1 MKIICLGD
9 SLTAGCG
16 LRRGEN
22 WVELLREQTGDEW
35 INAGVCGDTSTGILV
50 RLQTEVLPQRPD
62 EVLLMGGDNDIM
74 LTGCADQAKSAMM
87 AMIHQCAARGVKPV
101 VGIQFPVL
109 GIPEPWRAV
118 CDWERAQ
125 AESAAYIAWL
135 RRLVRAVS
143 LLHVD
148 FAEAFERCGG
158 RALYQADGMHP
169 NAEGNRVMAD
179 AVRRALRRG
188 YSHPGKPRPTGS
200 AGVEHRRQARTRR
213 RTRLCGC
220 DRP

>member
-1 MKIICLGD
+1 M
-9 SLTAGCG
+9 
-16 LRRGEN
+16 
-22 WVELLREQTGDEW
+22 
-35 INAGVCGDTSTGILV
+35 
-50 RLQTEVLPQRPD
+50 
-62 EVLLMGGDNDIM
+62 LMGGDNDIM

-135 RRLVRAVS
+135 RRLVR
-143 LLHVD
+143 
-148 FAEAFERCGG
+148 CGG

-179 AVRRALRRG
+179 AVRRALR
-188 YSHPGKPRPTGS
+188 YPH
-200 AGVEHRRQARTRR
+200 
-213 RTRLCGC
+213 
-220 DRP
+220 

>member
-87 AMIHQCAARGVKPV
+87 AMIHQCAARGVK
-101 VGIQFPVL
+101 
-109 GIPEPWRAV
+109 
-118 CDWERAQ
+118 
-125 AESAAYIAWL
+125 
-135 RRLVRAVS
+135 
-143 LLHVD
+143 
-148 FAEAFERCGG
+148 AFERCGG

-179 AVRRALRRG
+179 AVRRALR
-188 YSHPGKPRPTGS
+188 YPH
-200 AGVEHRRQARTRR
+200 
-213 RTRLCGC
+213 
-220 DRP
+220 

>member
-50 RLQTEVLPQRPD
+50 RLRTEVLPQRPD

-143 LLHVD
+143 LRHVD

-179 AVRRALRRG
+179 AVRRALR
-188 YSHPGKPRPTGS
+188 YPH
-200 AGVEHRRQARTRR
+200 
-213 RTRLCGC
+213 
-220 DRP
+220 

>member
-1 MKIICLGD
+1 MVVEDEAIILQCLI
-9 SLTAGCG
+9 LYV
-16 LRRGEN
+16 EN
-22 WVELLREQTGDEW
+22 MGHTVVGYAMDGKEAVKVIEEQ
-35 INAGVCGDTSTGILV
+35 
-50 RLQTEVLPQRPD
+50 QPD
-62 EVLLMGGDNDIM
+62 MVLLMGGDNDIM

-143 LLHVD
+143 LRHVD
-148 FAEAFERCGG
+148 FAEAFARCGG

-169 NAEGNRVMAD
+169 NAEGNRVMAET
-179 AVRRALRRG
+179 VRRALR
-188 YSHPGKPRPTGS
+188 YPH
-200 AGVEHRRQARTRR
+200 
-213 RTRLCGC
+213 
-220 DRP
+220 

>member
-74 LTGCADQAKSAMM
+74 LTG
-87 AMIHQCAARGVKPV
+87 
-101 VGIQFPVL
+101 
-109 GIPEPWRAV
+109 
-118 CDWERAQ
+118 
-125 AESAAYIAWL
+125 L
-135 RRLVRAVS
+135 RRSGEKRHDGDDPPVRGA
-143 LLHVD
+143 
-148 FAEAFERCGG
+148 
-158 RALYQADGMHP
+158 
-169 NAEGNRVMAD
+169 
-179 AVRRALRRG
+179 
-188 YSHPGKPRPTGS
+188 
-200 AGVEHRRQARTRR
+200 RRQAGGGHPVPGAR
-213 RTRLCGC
+213 
-220 DRP
+220 DP

>member
-1 MKIICLGD
+1 M
-9 SLTAGCG
+9 
-16 LRRGEN
+16 
-22 WVELLREQTGDEW
+22 
-35 INAGVCGDTSTGILV
+35 
-50 RLQTEVLPQRPD
+50 
-62 EVLLMGGDNDIM
+62 
-74 LTGCADQAKSAMM
+74 
-87 AMIHQCAARGVKPV
+87 

-143 LLHVD
+143 LRHVD

-158 RALYQADGMHP
+158 RELYQADGMHP

-179 AVRRALRRG
+179 AVRRALR
-188 YSHPGKPRPTGS
+188 YPH
-200 AGVEHRRQARTRR
+200 
-213 RTRLCGC
+213 
-220 DRP
+220 

>member
-101 VGIQFPVL
+101 ASSSRCSGSL
-109 GIPEPWRAV
+109 SRGARSATGSGRRR
-118 CDWERAQ
+118 RAQ
-125 AESAAYIAWL
+125 RISRGCAVWCARCRCGMWTSPRRLSAAAAARSI
-135 RRLVRAVS
+135 RRTGCTRTPRATAS
-143 LLHVD
+143 WPMPSG
-148 FAEAFERCGG
+148 ARCATRTERTD
-158 RALYQADGMHP
+158 ALAM
-169 NAEGNRVMAD
+169 
-179 AVRRALRRG
+179 RRG
-188 YSHPGKPRPTGS
+188 
-200 AGVEHRRQARTRR
+200 V
-213 RTRLCGC
+213 
-220 DRP
+220 

>member
-143 LLHVD
+143 LRHVD

-158 RALYQADGMHP
+158 RALDI
-169 NAEGNRVMAD
+169 
-179 AVRRALRRG
+179 ALRVR
-188 YSHPGKPRPTGS
+188 KAQAAAR
-200 AGVEHRRQARTRR
+200 AGDGDLCLCHAFFLTVVLRAAGFLAAAAARFSFC
-213 RTRLCGC
+213 LSSCS
-220 DRP
+220 

>member
-1 MKIICLGD
+1 
-9 SLTAGCG
+9 
-16 LRRGEN
+16 
-22 WVELLREQTGDEW
+22 
-35 INAGVCGDTSTGILV
+35 
-50 RLQTEVLPQRPD
+50 
-62 EVLLMGGDNDIM
+62 
-74 LTGCADQAKSAMM
+74 MM

-143 LLHVD
+143 LRHVD

-179 AVRRALRRG
+179 AVRRALR
-188 YSHPGKPRPTGS
+188 YPH
-200 AGVEHRRQARTRR
+200 
-213 RTRLCGC
+213 
-220 DRP
+220 

>member
-74 LTGCADQAKSAMM
+74 LTGSEEQAKTSLM
-87 AMIHQCAARGVKPV
+87 AMLHQCAARGVKPV
-101 VGIQFPVL
+101 VGIPFPIRN
-109 GIPEPWRAV
+109 IPQRWQAV
-118 CDWERAQ
+118 CDVENAR
-125 AESAAYIAWL
+125 SASLRYIRWL
-135 RRLVRAVS
+135 RALTDAIS
-143 LLHVD
+143 LRRVD
-148 FAEAFERCGG
+148 FAAAFAAAPLPDE
-158 RALYQADGMHP
+158 LYQEDGMHP
-169 NAEGNRVMAD
+169 SAAGSRVMAD
-179 AVRRALRRG
+179 AVLQSLA
-188 YSHPGKPRPTGS
+188 
-200 AGVEHRRQARTRR
+200 ARNM
-213 RTRLCGC
+213 
-220 DRP
+220 

>member
-1 MKIICLGD
+1 MRIHLRATASFVALT
-9 SLTAGCG
+9 SL
-16 LRRGEN
+16 L
-22 WVELLREQTGDEW
+22 
-35 INAGVCGDTSTGILV
+35 
-50 RLQTEVLPQRPD
+50 
-62 EVLLMGGDNDIM
+62 

-143 LLHVD
+143 LRHVD

-179 AVRRALRRG
+179 AVRRALR
-188 YSHPGKPRPTGS
+188 YPH
-200 AGVEHRRQARTRR
+200 
-213 RTRLCGC
+213 
-220 DRP
+220 

>member
-1 MKIICLGD
+1 M
-9 SLTAGCG
+9 
-16 LRRGEN
+16 
-22 WVELLREQTGDEW
+22 ELLREQTGDEW

-125 AESAAYIAWL
+125 TGERSVYRVAAPSGA
-135 RRLVRAVS
+135 RGVA
-143 LLHVD
+143 
-148 FAEAFERCGG
+148 AACG
-158 RALYQADGMHP
+158 
-169 NAEGNRVMAD
+169 
-179 AVRRALRRG
+179 LRRG
-188 YSHPGKPRPTGS
+188 
-200 AGVEHRRQARTRR
+200 V
-213 RTRLCGC
+213 
-220 DRP
+220 

>member
-1 MKIICLGD
+1 MKIVCLGD
-9 SLTAGCG
+9 SLTAGYRLSSEDC
-16 LRRGEN
+16 
-22 WVELLREQTGDEW
+22 WVQILNRETPHTW
-35 INAGVCGDTSTGILV
+35 INAGVSGDTSTGLLV
-50 RLQTEVLPQRPD
+50 RLQTEVLPQQPD
-62 EVLLMGGDNDIM
+62 MVLLMGGDNDIM

-143 LLHVD
+143 LRHVD

-179 AVRRALRRG
+179 AVRRALR
-188 YSHPGKPRPTGS
+188 YPH
-200 AGVEHRRQARTRR
+200 
-213 RTRLCGC
+213 
-220 DRP
+220 

>member
-74 LTGCADQAKSAMM
+74 LTGCADQAKSAMLE
-87 AMIHQCAARGVKPV
+87 
-101 VGIQFPVL
+101 L
-109 GIPEPWRAV
+109 GIAPKVQPIRGGTDGARLSFLGLPCPNLCAGGENFHGRFEYVPVEDMEKITKLLATILWN
-118 CDWERAQ
+118 
-125 AESAAYIAWL
+125 IA
-135 RRLVRAVS
+135 
-143 LLHVD
+143 
-148 FAEAFERCGG
+148 
-158 RALYQADGMHP
+158 
-169 NAEGNRVMAD
+169 
-179 AVRRALRRG
+179 
-188 YSHPGKPRPTGS
+188 K
-200 AGVEHRRQARTRR
+200 
-213 RTRLCGC
+213 
-220 DRP
+220 

>member
-1 MKIICLGD
+1 
-9 SLTAGCG
+9 
-16 LRRGEN
+16 
-22 WVELLREQTGDEW
+22 
-35 INAGVCGDTSTGILV
+35 
-50 RLQTEVLPQRPD
+50 
-62 EVLLMGGDNDIM
+62 MGGDNDIM

-143 LLHVD
+143 LRHVD

-169 NAEGNRVMAD
+169 NARGQPRHGRCRPARAALPALSGRTLLQCGGEYDTIRSNRISGQ
-179 AVRRALRRG
+179 RG
-188 YSHPGKPRPTGS
+188 PGGSPAAEWGESPRERVTVKP
-200 AGVEHRRQARTRR
+200 V
-213 RTRLCGC
+213 
-220 DRP
+220 

>member
-87 AMIHQCAARGVKPV
+87 AMI
-101 VGIQFPVL
+101 PVL

-143 LLHVD
+143 LRHVD

-169 NAEGNRVMAD
+169 NAEGNRVMAET
-179 AVRRALRRG
+179 VRRALR
-188 YSHPGKPRPTGS
+188 YPH
-200 AGVEHRRQARTRR
+200 
-213 RTRLCGC
+213 
-220 DRP
+220 